1 MNRDSISDTF
11 EITSDIFMPRTMNR
25 LLILRFC
32 FSEVLRL
39 FGGLWM
45 GLKLFPSSIKL
56 RSTQLLKIDFFSC
69 CIVSFGEKCDVHT
82 KWPMIYEKSS
92 PFRVTLLNWVTSSGG
107 FKSGH
112 LDEPPCIYCVS
123 VIEQLQFITISQRW
137 IKQSMWTC
145 FCSLTFSSYSRS
157 GQLPTVLECCYAMW
171 LHGLTIYITISTFVF

>member
-1 MNRDSISDTF
+1 MLIWSYGKNKWSNVKKMEKCASMLFASSITTAFNSTF
-11 EITSDIFMPRTMNR
+11 EN
-25 LLILRFC
+25 
-32 FSEVLRL
+32 
-39 FGGLWM
+39 W
-45 GLKLFPSSIKL
+45 
-56 RSTQLLKIDFFSC
+56 FFSC
-69 CIVSFGEKCDVHT
+69 CIVIISEECDVHT
-82 KWPMIYEKSS
+82 KWPMINEKSS